1 MYKVL
6 KVAIFYRFAMMD
18 QYVSGLV
25 KQGSAKLVVG
35 PLVFQKYMQEP
46 GDKIVPG
53 RLDLNI

>member
-1 MYKVL
+1 
-6 KVAIFYRFAMMD
+6 MMD

-53 RLDLNI
+53 RSEINI

>member
-1 MYKVL
+1 M
-6 KVAIFYRFAMMD
+6 
-18 QYVSGLV
+18 SGLV

-53 RLDLNI
+53 RSEINI